1 LTQPDTSQRDASSPG
16 RLPVAA
22 KLAYGSGQVVDAI
35 IATILSTFLF
45 FYLTAV
51 SGLTGAQAGLA
62 LMLTL
67 FVDALADPLIGAM
80 SDNLKSRWGRRNAFM
95 FVSIFPLAIALGL
108 LFSLPAEMDG
118 WSRFAAITGLLV
130 VLRLSYSAYVLPHAA
145 LGAELTD
152 DYRERSSVV
161 AFRLAFNS
169 VAAFI
174 PVVLG
179 YSIFLAGPQ
188 GVLDRAG
195 YVPFAW
201 SCAGLMLIFGLF
213 CAVSTLSLRHRLH
226 APAATHPTTVSGL
239 FKDAARVAANPTF
252 LVLFGVVL
260 VFNIAQGIGLNLAIH
275 VNKYF
280 WDLSDEALKWVGLSH
295 PLGLALGIPIGAL
308 LAQRFE
314 KRTIVIGGF
323 LVLCAAQALM
333 PALRLTGLVPATE
346 AAALVVLISGGLVL
360 YAAYTTLLI
369 SFTSMIADAADEHE
383 LTHDVRREGL
393 FFAGVAF
400 ANKSAAGVGGMA
412 AGLALDLI
420 GFPKDVA
427 SQGVSVETA
436 WRLGFIAGPCTAVAT
451 LACVVL
457 LLFYRLD
464 RASHARVQAELNAR
478 RFAPG

>member
-1 LTQPDTSQRDASSPG
+1 MTQTDSERAAPA
-16 RLPVAA
+16 RLPVGV
-22 KLAYGSGQVVDAI
+22 KLAYGTGQVVDAV
-35 IATILSTFLF
+35 IATVLSTFLF

-95 FVSIFPLAIALGL
+95 IVSIFPLALALGL
-108 LFSLPAEMDG
+108 LFSLPAELDS
-118 WSRFAAITGLLV
+118 WSRFAATTGLLV

-179 YSIFLAGPQ
+179 YSVFLAGPE
-188 GVLDRAG
+188 GVLGREG

-201 SCAGLMLIFGLF
+201 SCAGVMLLFGLF
-213 CAVSTLSLRHRLH
+213 CAISTLSLRHRLH
-226 APAATHPTTVSGL
+226 APAETQPTTVTGL
-239 FKDAARVAANPTF
+239 FRDAAQVARNPTF

-280 WDLSDEALKWVGLSH
+280 WELSDQGLKWVGLSH
-295 PLGLALGIPIGAL
+295 PLGLALGIPVGAL
-308 LAQRFE
+308 LAHRFE
-314 KRTIVIGGF
+314 KRAIVIGGF
-323 LVLCAAQALM
+323 LTLCAAQALM
-333 PALRLTGLVPATE
+333 PSLRLLGLIPATE
-346 AAALVVLISGGLVL
+346 TAALWVLITGGLVL

-383 LTHDVRREGL
+383 LSHSVRREGL

-400 ANKSAAGVGGMA
+400 ATKSAAGVGGLA
-412 AGLALDLI
+412 AGLTLDLI
-420 GFPKDVA
+420 GFPRDV
-427 SQGVSVETA
+427 SQHAVSADTA
-436 WRLGFIAGPCTAVAT
+436 WRMGFIAGPCTAAAT
-451 LACVVL
+451 LTCVML
-457 LLFYRLD
+457 LLLYRLD
-464 RASHARVQAELNAR
+464 RASHARVQAQLNAR
-478 RFAPG
+478 RAVAG